1 MRLRRLKA
9 GRARADRGALW
20 ENVVFNELAK
30 RLELLDEIR
39 FWRSKS
45 GAEVDFVVRR
55 GERLV
60 AIEVKAAE
68 IVRPTVSRGAHSFL
82 EAYRP
87 ACLGVV
93 NASLRL
99 ERRGRRY
106 RSLLRPG
113 RSIGSRRA

>member
-1 MRLRRLKA
+1 L
-9 GRARADRGALW
+9 D
-20 ENVVFNELAK
+20 
-30 RLELLDEIR
+30 LLDEIH

-60 AIEVKAAE
+60 AIEVKAGDLP
-68 IVRPTVSRGAHSFL
+68 RPTVSRGTHSFL
-82 EAYRP
+82 AAYRP

-99 ERRGRRY
+99 DTVEEGVPVRFV
-106 RSLLRPG
+106 RPWELDLVLEM
-113 RSIGSRRA
+113 S